1 MIGNRRTSAAVTYH
15 VSPTQRICT
24 PSPTQRLIAVVI
36 LSILSIVFMLLL
48 DDGSNNNMYDGVS
61 YDDSSGIYR
70 QLQNDEVPGPS
81 LLRQGDEEDD
91 VTDREEEYVEA
102 EVEDTSEEQRHDSDE
117 ISDEQ
122 HVDGSSSVIH
132 EMISKAES
140 EEGEEDEEGRD
151 SVEKGDDCS
160 EKKSRPIMHTYFDDL
175 QNFGAGMNSTEHHQ
189 LIDVWTKSWQDAGFD
204 TVVL

>member
-15 VSPTQRICT
+15 VSPTQRVCT

-36 LSILSIVFMLLL
+36 LSILSIMFMLLL
-48 DDGSNNNMYDGVS
+48 DDGSNSTDVS

-81 LLRQGDEEDD
+81 LLRQVDEEDD

-122 HVDGSSSVIH
+122 HVDGSS
-132 EMISKAES
+132 KAES
-140 EEGEEDEEGRD
+140 EEGEEDEAL
-151 SVEKGDDCS
+151 DD
-160 EKKSRPIMHTYFDDL
+160 EEDER
-175 QNFGAGMNSTEHHQ
+175 
-189 LIDVWTKSWQDAGFD
+189 
-204 TVVL
+204 